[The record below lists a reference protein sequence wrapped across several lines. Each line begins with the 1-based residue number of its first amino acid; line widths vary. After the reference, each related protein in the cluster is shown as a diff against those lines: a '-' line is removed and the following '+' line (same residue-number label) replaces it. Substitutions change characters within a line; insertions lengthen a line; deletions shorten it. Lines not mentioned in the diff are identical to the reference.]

1 MQGVYTGILYF
12 QIPLILLLL
21 AGIFAK
27 FKLRIES
34 IAFVRMDL
42 VPIAVGF
49 SGTLLL
55 VIGFSVIVGEKYK
68 TEEQQIEENDE
79 RMIAIY
85 QSAKSKAYD
94 LVAIL
99 FLFALLTLAMFG
111 YMNEVSFF
119 SLVGIYFICH
129 GYYAYNLRKNKE
141 EM

>member
-85 QSAKSKAYD
+85 QSAKS
-94 LVAIL
+94 
-99 FLFALLTLAMFG
+99 
-111 YMNEVSFF
+111 
-119 SLVGIYFICH
+119 
-129 GYYAYNLRKNKE
+129 
-141 EM
+141 